1 MLKEGIPAW
10 EEKGFALYVGPDYE
24 KRVKNTIISAKEF
37 RAMMETKPGTFVL
50 VDVREPNEYA
60 VGHLPGAI
68 NIPVTNFAAAARLD
82 RSKKVV
88 AYCQFGARSY
98 TAYRKL
104 KRLSF
109 SDVWQITFDEWKEAG
124 FPIEK

>member
-24 KRVKNTIISAKEF
+24 KRNKNTYIPVKEL
-37 RAMMETKPGTFVL
+37 RAMMKKKPRTFVL
-50 VDVREPNEYA
+50 LDVREAHEYA
-60 VGHLPGAI
+60 AGHLSGAI
-68 NIPVTNFAAAARLD
+68 NIPVTKFAAAAKLD
-82 RSKKVV
+82 RGRKVV
-88 AYCQFGARSY
+88 IYCRSGARSY

-104 KRLSF
+104 KKLGF
-109 SDVWQITFDEWKEAG
+109 PDVWQITFEDWQEAG